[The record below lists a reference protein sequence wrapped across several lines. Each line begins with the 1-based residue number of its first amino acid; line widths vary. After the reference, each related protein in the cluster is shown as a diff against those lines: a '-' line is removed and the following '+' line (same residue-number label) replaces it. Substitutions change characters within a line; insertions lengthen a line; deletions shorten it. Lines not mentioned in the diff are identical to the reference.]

1 MRQET
6 GTARLALPVSERDH
20 ILGPETATVTLVE
33 YGDYECPYCGL
44 AHPIVKELL
53 RRFGDQLRF
62 VFRHFPLTQVHPH
75 AEHAAQAAEA
85 AGRQGKFWEMH
96 DYLFEHQD
104 ALDDANLVLYA
115 IDLNLDL
122 SRFEQD
128 FGDPAIIEH
137 IREDVLSGI
146 QSGVNGTP
154 TFFINGV
161 RHDGSFDL
169 DTMLA
174 AIEDAAAS

>member
-6 GTARLALPVSERDH
+6 GTARLALPVSDRDH
-20 ILGPETATVTLVE
+20 ILAPETATVTLVE

-62 VFRHFPLTQVHPH
+62 VFRHFPLIQVHPH
-75 AEHAAQAAEA
+75 AEHAAQAAEV

-104 ALDDANLVLYA
+104 ALDETVGVG
-115 IDLNLDL
+115 
-122 SRFEQD
+122 
-128 FGDPAIIEH
+128 GDKGITGPMGIETSST
-137 IREDVLSGI
+137 RRRQKEK
-146 QSGVNGTP
+146 NKP
-154 TFFINGV
+154 T
-161 RHDGSFDL
+161 
-169 DTMLA
+169 T
-174 AIEDAAAS
+174 